1 MGGSQHFDGD
11 NVRCT
16 FANAIVDLVTRGAGD
31 QSLTDVTPGCVHAA
45 LVRLAGMW
53 GQTLV

>member
-1 MGGSQHFDGD
+1 MGGSQHFDAD

-16 FANAIVDLVTRGAGD
+16 FANVIVDLVTRGAGD
-31 QSLTDVTPGCVHAA
+31 QSLTDVTPGSVHAA
-45 LVRLAGMW
+45 LVQLAGMW